1 MSRSLPGG
9 ERGTRCRQQE
19 AEMQAAC
26 ERAWQEMEGELRA
39 ARAERVGEWAAA
51 EMRLLEGQFG
61 DRC

>member
-9 ERGTRCRQQE
+9 ERGRRCRQQE
-19 AEMQAAC
+19 AETQAAC
-26 ERAWQEMEGELRA
+26 ERAWQEMKGGLRA
-39 ARAERVGEWAAA
+39 ARADRVGEWAAA